1 MAAAT
6 TDKFKKVGAST
17 VTSLAAPGKAIGATS
32 ITVGSTTNYP
42 LDTGVVVAI
51 RVVDTAGA
59 LVSGT
64 YTEWNA
70 IVTSATSLT
79 LDPTPAYG
87 SDQVYAAGSSTQV
100 YISVAANAHNQMVDG
115 LLVAHDQD
123 GTLKAGAVDNAAV
136 LADDVV
142 ETAKIKDGAVST
154 AKLVD
159 GAVTSAKIL
168 DASVTIPKI
177 SNPYKF
183 RVSRNAAAN
192 TGSGAFATI
201 AFDTEQYDTNNN
213 FASGV
218 YTVPVTGYYHFDW
231 NVNVTLTGAVEQVIA
246 SLFYDNVEYSTGQ
259 RTNFATT
266 AGSGGSDTIYCVA
279 GKVVDI
285 RVYAPVARALI
296 VGGTKETRFSGY
308 LVSVA

>member
-1 MAAAT
+1 MAAQPG
-6 TDKFKKVGAST
+6 DKFKKVGAST

-123 GTLKAGAVDNAAV
+123 GTLKAGAVDNVAV

-142 ETAKIKDGAVST
+142 ETAKIKDKAAT
-154 AKLVD
+154 L
-159 GAVTSAKIL
+159 AKI
-168 DASVTIPKI
+168 
-177 SNPYKF
+177 N
-183 RVSRNAAAN
+183 
-192 TGSGAFATI
+192 GG
-201 AFDTEQYDTNNN
+201 
-213 FASGV
+213 
-218 YTVPVTGYYHFDW
+218 
-231 NVNVTLTGAVEQVIA
+231 
-246 SLFYDNVEYSTGQ
+246 
-259 RTNFATT
+259 TT
-266 AGSGGSDTIYCVA
+266 AGVLTTDASGTVSSIPTTLVQWTGWSSSNFGTTETSLGTKQIVVPASCNTLVITGSVRIQNQDANNKDMAVYVRDANNTSNKTKELVITNNTTFA
-279 GKVVDI
+279 GVSGSLVGMLT
-285 RVYAPVARALI
+285 VT
-296 VGGTKETRFSGY
+296 GGTTITLDLRASCTTGSANSSNGCI
-308 LVSVA
+308 LVEARKI